1 MSRCWALN
9 QAVHERRGS
18 CLKARP
24 FRDAYST
31 NCPSKHDL
39 TLFSFPPYSSKLWTS
54 IFKIGS
60 QFLCRFI
67 RELLSVCV
75 VGGEGVRERGLRKR
89 DHDHC

>member
-1 MSRCWALN
+1 MRGEAHVSR
-9 QAVHERRGS
+9 HG
-18 CLKARP
+18 P

-31 NCPSKHDL
+31 NCPSKHNL

-67 RELLSVCV
+67 REMLSVCV
-75 VGGEGVRERGLRKR
+75 GGGGGAGEGVAET
-89 DHDHC
+89 